1 MNKLFILKDI
11 APMTP
16 REGYDAVIAEDLNS
30 IAEGSFAVLNEH
42 EKLIT
47 GEESAASGF
56 RFAFGTAQGAVVTPE
71 IASFAGTPRIT
82 IAAPV
87 EGIKFSATISVD
99 EVFAGEEY
107 GFILVKKG
115 TVANEHYKKSFS
127 VVAKSDNAE
136 DVINALVK
144 VVNDQ
149 SVYTGIKA
157 EAASNEFTLDAI
169 DGYDDYN
176 VVCTD
181 SLQGAEV
188 DITSSVKPTLDKEY
202 VLNLIKECAADSGFR
217 HPGMEAEKLYPGMY
231 PELDAD
237 TYLSVSVHFHTNR
250 VGAKPTDEKVNQ
262 IITALIPNTYTGKTA
277 VQGFLSFLGE
287 SIVDA
292 PEDLESLGD

>member
-16 REGYDAVIAEDLNS
+16 REGYDEVIAEDLNS
-30 IAEGSFAVLNEH
+30 IAEGSFAILDEH
-42 EKLIT
+42 EKLYAGGDQSIAT
-47 GEESAASGF
+47 AF
-56 RFAFGTAQGAVVTPE
+56 RIAIGTAQGAVVTPE
-71 IASFAGTPRIT
+71 LISVAGDFRLT

-87 EGIKFSATISVD
+87 EGVKFSATITVD

-144 VVNDQ
+144 VVNNQ
-149 SVYTGIKA
+149 SVYTGIEA
-157 EAASNEFTLDAI
+157 EATSNGFTLDAI

-237 TYLSVSVHFHTNR
+237 TYFSFSLHFHTNR

-262 IITALIPNTYTGKTA
+262 IITVLVPNTYTGKTTI
-277 VQGFLSFLGE
+277 QSFLSFM
-287 SIVDA
+287 SSTIVDA
-292 PEDLESLGD
+292 PSDLGD